1 MTLQEYLGNWT
12 RVLDANEFSR
22 VMGWLDRLYNT
33 KLVCP
38 AKEDVFKAFNL
49 CPLEDLKVVFI
60 GMDPYPQRGVAT
72 GILFG
77 NRSEV
82 QEEDLS
88 PSLKIVKE
96 ACINYEIPHNSVIFD
111 QTLESLAKQ
120 GILMINSALTVEMN
134 RIGSHTMLWRPLI
147 SKLLTKLSEVNNGI
161 IYVLFGTQAQTFA
174 PYINSQ
180 LNTVIKVPHPAYHA
194 RTGTRMDSKIFTD
207 LNKLLKDKYDA
218 TIQWYHE
225 Y

>member
-12 RVLDANEFSR
+12 RVLDAREFSK
-22 VMGWLDRLYNT
+22 VLGWLDKLYST
-33 KLVCP
+33 KRICP
-38 AKEDVFKAFNL
+38 DKEDVFKAFNL
-49 CPLEDLKVVFI
+49 CPFEDLKMVFI
-60 GMDPYPQRGVAT
+60 GMDPYPQKGVAT

-82 QEEDLS
+82 QEDNLS

-96 ACINYEIPHNSVIFD
+96 ACINYEVPRNSIIFD
-111 QTLESLAKQ
+111 QTLESWARQ

-174 PYINSQ
+174 PYINNQ
-180 LNTVIKVPHPAYHA
+180 LNTVIKVSHPAYHA
-194 RTGTRMDSKIFTD
+194 RTGTKMDPKLFTD
-207 LNKLLKDKYDA
+207 LNKLLKSKYGTGID
-218 TIQWYHE
+218 WYQE

>member
-12 RVLDANEFSR
+12 RVLDAKEFSK
-22 VMGWLDRLYNT
+22 VLGWLDKLYST
-33 KLVCP
+33 KRICP
-38 AKEDVFKAFNL
+38 DKEDVFKAFNL
-49 CPLEDLKVVFI
+49 CPFEDLKMVFI
-60 GMDPYPQRGVAT
+60 GMDPYPQKGVAT

-82 QEEDLS
+82 QEDNLS

-96 ACINYEIPHNSVIFD
+96 ACINYEVPHNSIIFD
-111 QTLESLAKQ
+111 QTLESWARQ

-174 PYINSQ
+174 PYINNQ

-194 RTGTRMDSKIFTD
+194 RAGTKMDPKLFTD
-207 LNKLLKDKYDA
+207 LDKLLKSKYGTGID
-218 TIQWYHE
+218 WYQE

>member
-12 RVLDANEFSR
+12 RVLDAREFSK
-22 VMGWLDRLYNT
+22 VLGWLDKLYST
-33 KLVCP
+33 KRICP
-38 AKEDVFKAFNL
+38 DKEDVFKAFNL
-49 CPLEDLKVVFI
+49 CPFEDLKMVFI
-60 GMDPYPQRGVAT
+60 GMDPYPQKGVAT

-77 NRSEV
+77 NRSGV
-82 QEEDLS
+82 QEDNLS

-96 ACINYEIPHNSVIFD
+96 ACINYEVPHNSIIFD
-111 QTLESLAKQ
+111 QTLESWARQ
-120 GILMINSALTVEMN
+120 GILMVNSALTVEMN

-174 PYINSQ
+174 PYINNQ

-194 RTGTRMDSKIFTD
+194 RTGTKMDPKLFTD
-207 LNKLLKDKYDA
+207 LDKLLKSKYGTGID
-218 TIQWYHE
+218 WYQE